1 MDRSK
6 GTFYDHKEQ
15 KDKIGVSSLKIFDG
29 EDLTYGDRKRIQA
42 LQQKDW
48 IEQQIREKQER
59 IRAEKEAERNFANQ
73 TLQLNGM
80 RGALEE
86 DFAQRQKIM
95 QKAYMETNKT
105 LAQEKADRDRAIRE
119 KEDLDKKNHM
129 EYNTANDFYTENTA
143 TCQSQL
149 ADHRVIPYH
158 WKGMNEHQRKEILS
172 EQEKQR
178 KETENIKNIKKEEER
193 LYALQAE
200 NQRKM
205 QIQMERE
212 KNRRK
217 EEVMRNQ
224 KESNL
229 LKNQEQQIKVKTMYN

>member
-6 GTFYDHKEQ
+6 GTFYDHKNQ

-42 LQQKDW
+42 LQQRDW
-48 IEQQIREKQER
+48 IEQQIKEKQER
-59 IRAEKEAERNFANQ
+59 LKAEKEADKNFAQQ
-73 TLQLNGM
+73 TLMLNSM
-80 RGALEE
+80 RKDLE
-86 DFAQRQKIM
+86 DD
-95 QKAYMETNKT
+95 YSNKHKVVKKSYSEANRV
-105 LAQEKADRDRAIRE
+105 LAQEKSDKE
-119 KEDLDKKNHM
+119 FTQKVKEDTDNKNHID
-129 EYNTANDFYTENTA
+129 YNTTNKFCTENTN

-149 ADHRVIPYH
+149 APHRVIPYH
-158 WKGMNEHQRKEILS
+158 WKGMNEHQRKEILT

-178 KETENIKNIKKEEER
+178 TEAERIKNLKKEEER

-200 NQRKM
+200 HQRKM

-217 EEVMRNQ
+217 EELLKNQ
-224 KESNL
+224 KEFNL
-229 LKNQEQQIKVKTMYN
+229 LKNEEQQVRIKSMYG